1 MDQDPSVVS
10 RESEQPQGSSV
21 DYFRMARES
30 LAEMTRQN
38 EDVWEI
44 VESMNQQPTQH
55 ECNDSNCTH
64 NRSEPEAS
72 DTAKSFGGGNCDD
85 GNSDSDAW

>member
-1 MDQDPSVVS
+1 MSVSINELFALTLIV
-10 RESEQPQGSSV
+10 
-21 DYFRMARES
+21 RMARES

-72 DTAKSFGGGNCDD
+72 DTAKSFGG
-85 GNSDSDAW
+85 A